1 MDMLLWCVLAL
12 LVLVAVWGWGEFYEW
27 FVELAY
33 HHTEPGS
40 LRAHPYPN
48 QDG

>member
-12 LVLVAVWGWGEFYEW
+12 LSLVAVWGGEFHEW
-27 FVELAY
+27 FVQLANY
-33 HHTEPGS
+33 HTVRGAPS
-40 LRAHPYPN
+40 AHPYSN

>member
-1 MDMLLWCVLAL
+1 MLLWCVLAL
-12 LVLVAVWGWGEFYEW
+12 LALVAVWGWREFYEW
-27 FVELAY
+27 FVEPAN
-33 HHTEPGS
+33 HHTVPGS